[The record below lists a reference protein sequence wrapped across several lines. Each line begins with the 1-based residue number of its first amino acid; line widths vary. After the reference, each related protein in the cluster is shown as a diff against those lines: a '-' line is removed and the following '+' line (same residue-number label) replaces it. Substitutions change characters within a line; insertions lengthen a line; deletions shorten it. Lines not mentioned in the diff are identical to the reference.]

1 MEKYL
6 ITIGRTSGS
15 GGRRV
20 GIALAEKLGIVCY
33 DEELIKEVA
42 KKSGFSEE
50 IIQSYE
56 EKPVKSFL
64 YSLYSGTIAGHGGQV
79 NLPIEQKVFLA
90 QYNTIKELAERES
103 GIFVGRC
110 AEYALE
116 HEKNVI
122 KIFITADEKDCV
134 AHVEETYGFTKKKA
148 EEFIKKTNRDRSNS
162 YSYYTNKEWGNS
174 SNYDITINR
183 SALGLDESV
192 EILAD
197 FVERRLRIM
206 EKKEG

>member
-6 ITIGRTSGS
+6 ITIGRSSGS

-20 GIALAEKLGIVCY
+20 GIALAKKLGIVCY

-50 IIQSYE
+50 IIQNYE

-64 YSLYSGTIAGHGGQV
+64 FSLYSGTIAGHGGNV

-122 KIFITADEKDCV
+122 KIFITADPADAV
-134 AHVEETYGFTKKKA
+134 AHIEETYGFTKKKA
-148 EEFIKKTNRDRSNS
+148 EDFIKKTNRDRSS
-162 YSYYTNKEWGNS
+162 YYSYYTNKEWGDS
-174 SNYDITINR
+174 RNYDITVNR
-183 SALGLDESV
+183 SSLGLDETV

-197 FVERRLRIM
+197 FVERRLRKMGITD
-206 EKKEG
+206 

>member
-20 GIALAEKLGIVCY
+20 GIALAKKLGIVCY

-50 IIQSYE
+50 IIQSSE

-64 YSLYSGTIAGHGGQV
+64 YSLYSGTVAGHGGQV

-90 QYNTIKELAERES
+90 QYNTIKELAEKES

-122 KIFITADEKDCV
+122 KILITADDQDAI
-134 AHVEETYGFTKKKA
+134 AHIEETYGFNKKKA
-148 EEFIKKTNRDRSNS
+148 EEFIKRRTATGAVITVIIRIRNGANRRTTTSRS
-162 YSYYTNKEWGNS
+162 TGA
-174 SNYDITINR
+174 R
-183 SALGLDESV
+183 SGWTGPSRSWRTSCRED
-192 EILAD
+192 
-197 FVERRLRIM
+197 
-206 EKKEG
+206 

>member
-20 GIALAEKLGIVCY
+20 GISLAKKLGIVCY

-64 YSLYSGTIAGHGGQV
+64 YSLYSGTVAGHGGQV

-90 QYNTIKELAERES
+90 QYNTIKELAEKES

-122 KIFITADEKDCV
+122 KIFITADEKDAV
-134 AHVEETYGFTKKKA
+134 AHIEETYGFNKKKA
-148 EEFIKKTNRDRSNS
+148 EEFIKKTNRDRSS
-162 YSYYTNKEWGNS
+162 YYSYYTNKEWGNS
-174 SNYDITINR
+174 QNYDITINR
-183 SALGLDESV
+183 SALGLDGSV

-197 FVERRLRIM
+197 FVQRRLKAM
-206 EKKEG
+206 EE